1 MSHIWTVL
9 KFSWPYLRRYWPRMA
24 MTVLL
29 ASLYGLTNA
38 SFVWVTR
45 TLFTRMDPEYAQRQ
59 NVAAA
64 TDIAVKPPSA
74 SLIKNESLKKLAASL
89 DRSLDP
95 WLPLADRKIDWRQ
108 ILGGLLILPIMVG
121 GSRYIG
127 YLATYCTNW
136 VSERF
141 IGDLRVDLLEKLN
154 TLSLDFFNRSTM
166 GDLLTRINSDTGALQ
181 KCMSLGFND
190 LIKEP
195 ITVALVFSAL
205 MMVEPKLTLLAIVF
219 LPLCVVPLVILG
231 KKVRRAIF
239 KLTQVTVS
247 QASLLVEA
255 LAAIR
260 VVKAFG
266 LEGEQ
271 GKRYREFVRQSVH
284 HSMKNVQA
292 KELVNPLIEVI
303 AMLGM
308 GSLIVFVFYKRI
320 EIPNLFGFLTGV
332 AMLFTPIKKLA
343 NVPVLFAQASVGVQR
358 LLQIFNEQPTVKEP
372 VNPKPLPAFAEAIVF
387 ENVTFAY
394 KAQPVVH
401 DINLT
406 IPRGFKLG
414 IAGESGCGK
423 STLVNLIFRFYD
435 PTRGGIKMDR
445 LDLRAVSSRELRMQ
459 MALVSQEIVIFDNTI
474 AANIECGRPGASR
487 AEIEHAARMAYAHDF
502 IMAKP
507 QGYDTR
513 VGERGVELSVGQ
525 RQRLCIARAF
535 IRNAPILVLDEA
547 TASLDA
553 QSEAEVQAAIDRLE
567 ENRTVICI
575 AHRLSTLAAM
585 DKIIVLDQ
593 GRIVEEGTFKELL
606 AKNGGFASMARKQGL
621 FNGTSL

>member
-9 KFSWPYLRRYWPRMA
+9 RFGWPYLRRYWPRMVMA
-24 MTVLL
+24 MLL

-45 TLFTRMDPEYAQRQ
+45 TLFARMDPASAQQ
-59 NVAAA
+59 QTVVAAKEA
-64 TDIAVKPPSA
+64 AAKPPAPA
-74 SLIKNESLKKLAASL
+74 SLKQESLKRLAAGVENA
-89 DRSLDP
+89 LDP
-95 WLPLADRKIDWRQ
+95 WLPLAHRKIDWRQ

-121 GSRYIG
+121 VSRYIG

-136 VSERF
+136 VSEHF

-195 ITVALVFSAL
+195 ITIILVFSAL
-205 MMVEPKLTLLAIVF
+205 MLVEPKLTLMAIVF

-231 KKVRRAIF
+231 KKVRRAIYN
-239 KLTQVTVS
+239 LTQATVS

-266 LEGEQ
+266 LEAQ
-271 GKRYREFVRQSVH
+271 QQRRYREFVRQSVH

-303 AMLGM
+303 SMLGM
-308 GSLIVFVFYKRI
+308 GMLIVVVFYKRI

-332 AMLFTPIKKLA
+332 ALMFTPVKKLA
-343 NVPVLFAQASVGVQR
+343 NVPVFFAQASVGVQR

-372 VNPKPLPAFAEAIVF
+372 AAPKLLKPFAQSLVF

-394 KAQPVVH
+394 QSEPVLRNV
-401 DINLT
+401 NLT

-423 STLVNLIFRFYD
+423 STLVNLVFRFYD
-435 PTRGGIKMDR
+435 PTEGCIKMDG
-445 LDLRAVSSRELRMQ
+445 LDLREVSSAALRQQ

-487 AEIEHAARMAYAHDF
+487 AEIEQAARMAYAHDF

-585 DKIIVLDQ
+585 DKIVVLDQ
-593 GRIVEEGTFKELL
+593 GRIVEEGAFKELI
-606 AKNGGFASMARKQGL
+606 ARGGLFADMARKQGL
-621 FNGTSL
+621 VNGGP